1 MTAKKYIDLM
11 LRDLEESQLSIE
23 QIADK
28 YCVCKTPELRDLL
41 ITKLKIFKSNISNN
55 ESNYSNK

>member
-41 ITKLKIFKSNISNN
+41 ITSLKVFNDNI
-55 ESNYSNK
+55 KKK